1 MRYAVSEAWVL
12 ARILL
17 RFVAIGVLAWV
28 AAVSVSRGGAW
39 YLLAIPFGL
48 LALFQLVL
56 SSVILWTWAVGLRS
70 GAATR

>member
-1 MRYAVSEAWVL
+1 MKHAASEAWVL

-17 RFVAIGVLAWV
+17 RFVAVGVLIWV

-39 YLLAIPFGL
+39 YVLAIPVGL

-56 SSVILWTWAVGLRS
+56 SSAILWTWAVGLRS